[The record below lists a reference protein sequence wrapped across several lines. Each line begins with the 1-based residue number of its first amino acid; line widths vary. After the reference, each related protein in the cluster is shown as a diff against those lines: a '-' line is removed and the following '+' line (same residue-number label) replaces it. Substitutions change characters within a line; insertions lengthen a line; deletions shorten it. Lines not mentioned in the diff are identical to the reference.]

1 MNRLFFTL
9 LIFCTVSCY
18 SQVSVSLK
26 ELSGTKWKIVDTE
39 DELILHITE
48 YSNSYRKTTTT
59 FKTIGRKSSV
69 QNKYYLSDYIPSS
82 FEHSRVGKS
91 TRGKYIISYNSVLN
105 TFAYVVIK
113 QFDSKRGM
121 MVIHRPARSGVT
133 PGDIPY
139 QKIK

>member
-1 MNRLFFTL
+1 MNRLFFTF

-48 YSNSYRKTTTT
+48 YTNSYTKTTTT
-59 FKTIGRKSSV
+59 FKTIGRESSV

-91 TRGKYIISYNSVLN
+91 TRGKYMVLYNSVLN

>member
-1 MNRLFFTL
+1 MNRLFFTF
-9 LIFCTVSCY
+9 LIFCTLSCY

-48 YSNSYRKTTTT
+48 YTNSYRKTTTT
-59 FKTIGRKSSV
+59 FKTSGREASV

-91 TRGKYIISYNSVLN
+91 TRGKYIIRLQTN
-105 TFAYVVIK
+105 
-113 QFDSKRGM
+113 
-121 MVIHRPARSGVT
+121 P
-133 PGDIPY
+133 
-139 QKIK
+139 